1 MVEAGYFVWHVVGTG
16 DMCTYLVCLT
26 KTISMENSERQ
37 FKMGMVAALM
47 AVRKTLSIYP
57 DGMTAEQISEMV
69 DEIDQQLGI
78 KNTEIQLLKRA

>member
-1 MVEAGYFVWHVVGTG
+1 
-16 DMCTYLVCLT
+16 
-26 KTISMENSERQ
+26 MENSERQ
-37 FKMGMVAALM
+37 FKMGMVAVLM

-78 KNTEIQLLKRA
+78 KNAEIQLLKRA